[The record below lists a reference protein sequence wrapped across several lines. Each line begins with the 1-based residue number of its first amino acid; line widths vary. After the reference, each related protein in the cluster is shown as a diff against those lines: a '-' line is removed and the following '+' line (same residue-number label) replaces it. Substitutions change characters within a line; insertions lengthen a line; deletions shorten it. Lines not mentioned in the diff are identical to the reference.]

1 MTGQG
6 TLHTGLPEF
15 DRARWQA
22 QPDVRDIVS
31 LGEVGVL
38 RQTFA
43 PSIATFEV
51 AVTAPETHVL
61 LWVLGHAQG
70 RFETRIDGRAD
81 SGAPDRLRN
90 AYILPAG
97 MDSLWRGP
105 GGPQHECLHFHFTP
119 CWLRHLAEEHELGAT
134 AAELAPRAGL
144 RDPSL
149 AALVTG
155 LVAATTGGGPASAAF
170 VEHWAVLAALR
181 LLGQPRVPRRL
192 AMAPWRLARVLA
204 LIEARLCED
213 ISVTDLAA
221 AAGLSRY
228 HFTRAFRAETGLG
241 PHAYLMQ
248 RRCERAKQLMLAG
261 GEPLAGIALACGFAH
276 QAHFTTAFRRA
287 VGTTPGRWL
296 ADKTN

>member
-6 TLHTGLPEF
+6 SLHTGLPVF
-15 DRARWQA
+15 DAARWQA

-31 LGEVGVL
+31 LAEVGVL

-43 PSIATFEV
+43 PGIATFEV
-51 AVTAPETHVL
+51 AVTAPEMHVL

-70 RFETRIDGRAD
+70 RFETRLDGRLD
-81 SGAPDRLRN
+81 GGAPDRLRN

-105 GGPQHECLHFHFTP
+105 GGPQHDCLHFHFTP
-119 CWLRHLAEEHELGAT
+119 RWLRHLAEQHELGAG
-134 AAELAPRAGL
+134 ALELAPRAGL
-144 RDPSL
+144 RDPTL
-149 AALVTG
+149 AALVTS
-155 LVAATTGGGPASAAF
+155 LVAATADGGAAGAAF
-170 VEHWAVLAALR
+170 VEHWAVLAAFR
-181 LLGQPRVPRRL
+181 LIGQPREPRRL

-213 ISVTDLAA
+213 ISVTDLAE
-221 AAGLSRY
+221 AAGLSRF
-228 HFTRAFRAETGLG
+228 HFTRAFRAETGFG

-261 GEPLAGIALACGFAH
+261 GETLASVALACGFAH
-276 QAHFTTAFRRA
+276 QPHFTTAFRRV
-287 VGTTPGRWL
+287 VGTTPARWL
-296 ADKTN
+296 AERTT